1 MLNRLVLAVA
11 GGIATLAFTAP
22 ANAQQSQRIR
32 CESRDYRPAQ
42 CNVPGTVDARIIRTL
57 GGRCIEG
64 QTWGYNRDGVYV
76 NNGCRAEFDVRTT
89 NYGGGYPGGGYPGG
103 GYPGGGYPS
112 GGYGQLITCES
123 RDYRPARCA
132 ANTQGGVR
140 IQRVIGG
147 SPCRQNQTW
156 GYDRSGIWV
165 SGGCRAEF
173 VVGANYGGGYPGG
186 GYPGGGYP
194 GYGSRSI
201 ECSSMNYRPARC
213 ATGNATN
220 VQLERV
226 LGGEC
231 IQGRTWGYDRS
242 SVWVNDG
249 CRARF
254 RVY

>member
-1 MLNRLVLAVA
+1 MLRALALAAGAFVA
-11 GGIATLAFTAP
+11 MLGLAAP
-22 ANAQQSQRIR
+22 ASAQQSQRIR
-32 CESRDYRPAQ
+32 CESFDYRPAQ
-42 CNVPGTVDARIIRTL
+42 CSVPGAIDARIVRTL

-64 QTWGYNRDGVYV
+64 QSWGYNRNGVYV
-76 NNGCRAEFDVRTT
+76 NNGCRAEFDVRTN
-89 NYGGGYPGGGYPGG
+89 NYGGGGYPGGGYPGG
-103 GYPGGGYPS
+103 GYPGGGE
-112 GGYGQLITCES
+112 QLIRCES
-123 RDYRPARCA
+123 QNYRPERCA

-156 GYDRSGIWV
+156 GWDRGGVWV
-165 SGGCRAEF
+165 NGGCRAEF
-173 VVGANYGGGYPGG
+173 VVGSNYGGGYPGG

-194 GYGSRSI
+194 GGGGGSRSI

-213 ATGNATN
+213 ATGNARN

-231 IQGRTWGYDRS
+231 IEGRTWGYDRS